1 MHIARLESIEK
12 TVPEMPGAKGVQKQV
27 PISSADGTPAISFR
41 VFTIEPGGHTPFHQ
55 HPFEHINYVIRGE
68 AILVSESGEHE
79 LKEGNFALI
88 LPDEKHQFRNNS
100 KDQELL
106 LVCAVP
112 KEYE

>member
-1 MHIARLESIEK
+1 MHIARLENIEK

-27 PISSADGTPAISFR
+27 PISSADGTPATSFR
-41 VFTIEPGGHTPFHQ
+41 VSTIEPGGHTPFHQ
-55 HPFEHINYVIRGE
+55 HPFEHMNYVIKGE
-68 AILVSESGEHE
+68 ATLVAENGEHE